1 MSSARTSSILFSPSR
16 WAPAVR
22 ASRRL
27 RAMRLLTA
35 ASPGL
40 TWAVGVFAVGE
51 AVMPN
56 LTLVAMGRATGRIPA
71 AAHDGLGSPA
81 GRGLLAALAL
91 AGICYGVSL
100 LRGPAQ
106 DALSAMVR
114 ARMTTVLQRRLV
126 DAVGAPPGIAHLE
139 DPETLDRLANAQ
151 GQLMGLQPADAPM
164 TIAAQLGDRLSGTLA
179 CVVLMTFRWWLGLAV
194 FAAWIAVRR
203 PLGRL
208 VRTRVGTFRAAGE
221 PLRRAWY
228 LFAVATRPG
237 AAKESR
243 VFGLGGWFAAR
254 HSASYFEGMTPTWT
268 EVRRLSGRVAVV
280 GIGVFGVYG
289 LGAGSLGWAAYHG
302 EIGLGTLAVMLTMLP
317 SSMSVGSVT
326 MTDFTLEMMLTAI
339 PDLDALTA
347 ALSPAQSP
355 DARSPDVV
363 GPDTP
368 GTRAPGAGA
377 DPAGLPRREI
387 VFEQVAFRYPGGTT
401 DVVSGLDLVL
411 PAGRSTA
418 LVGVNGAGKT
428 TLVTLLA
435 RLREPT
441 AGRILID
448 GEPLAGLRVRDWQR
462 QVAVVYQDFTR
473 FPLTAAQNIGL
484 GLLDE
489 PADRDLLEEAAERAG
504 AADFIRALPQGW
516 NTVLSPQY
524 TDGTDLSG
532 GQWQRVALARALY
545 AVSRGATVLVL
556 DEPTAQ
562 LDVRS
567 EAAFYDRFLEI
578 TAGATSVVISHR
590 FSTVR
595 RADRIAVLDGGRIT
609 ELGDHDGLLE
619 AGGAYADMFRRQ
631 AARFAGKDGA
641 AR

>member
-1 MSSARTSSILFSPSR
+1 
-16 WAPAVR
+16 
-22 ASRRL
+22 
-27 RAMRLLTA
+27 MRLLTA

-40 TWAVGVFAVGE
+40 TWAVVAFAVGE

-81 GRGLLAALAL
+81 GHGLLAALAV
-91 AGICYGVSL
+91 AGVCYGVSL

-106 DALSAMVR
+106 DALSAAVR

-139 DPETLDRLANAQ
+139 DPDTLDKLANAQ

-164 TIAAQLGDRLSGTLA
+164 TIASQLGDRLSGVLA
-179 CVVLMTFRWWLGLAV
+179 CVVLMAFRWWLGLAV
-194 FAAWIAVRR
+194 FAAWMAVRR
-203 PLGRL
+203 PLAHL

-228 LFAVATRPG
+228 LFALATRPG

-243 VFGLGGWFAAR
+243 VFGLSGWLAAR
-254 HSASYFEGMTPTWT
+254 HRASYFEGMTPTWT
-268 EVRRLSGRVAVV
+268 EIRRLSGRVVV
-280 GIGVFGVYG
+280 VSVGVFGVYA
-289 LGAGSLGWAAYHG
+289 LGAGSLGWAAYHR

-347 ALSPAQSP
+347 AL
-355 DARSPDVV
+355 
-363 GPDTP
+363 
-368 GTRAPGAGA
+368 APGPAPDPHAAEAAA

-441 AGRILID
+441 GGRILVD

-484 GLLDE
+484 GLLSD
-489 PADRDLLEEAAERAG
+489 PPDQGMLEDAAERAG
-504 AADFIRALPQGW
+504 AADFIRKLPQGW

-609 ELGDHDGLLE
+609 ELGDHDELLE

-631 AARFAGKDGA
+631 AARFADKDGA